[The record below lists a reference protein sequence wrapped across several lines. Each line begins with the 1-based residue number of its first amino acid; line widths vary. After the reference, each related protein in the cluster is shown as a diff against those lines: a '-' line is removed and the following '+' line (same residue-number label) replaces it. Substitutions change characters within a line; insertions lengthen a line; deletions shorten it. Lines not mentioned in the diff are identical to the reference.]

1 MPAAGRKSGY
11 LDADSPAES
20 TLSVS
25 GRADD
30 RKNFADSVWIS
41 GECRDSGCAGAGIE
55 GPGGS
60 VKRRPGKRFF
70 DGLLPDFQ
78 RLSGRVADYAGSGLD
93 FAGHRGAAGRLR
105 VLCGKRRAEAV

>member
-11 LDADSPAES
+11 LDADSPAEGA
-20 TLSVS
+20 LSVS

-30 RKNFADSVWIS
+30 WENFADSVWVS
-41 GECRDSGCAGAGIE
+41 GKHGDSGRAGAGVE
-55 GPGGS
+55 RPGGS

-78 RLSGRVADYAGSGLD
+78 QLSGRVADYAGSGLD
-93 FAGHRGAAGRLR
+93 FAGHHGAAGRLW